1 MTDKKELDRTQ
12 ARGPLTPEQ
21 YRVTRERG
29 TERAFS
35 SPLNNETRDG
45 VFTCVC
51 CGEALFN
58 ADAKYDSG
66 SGWPSFT
73 APVDSGNISEH
84 EDRGH
89 GMHRT
94 EVRCAACKA
103 HLGHVFPDG
112 PQPAGLRYC
121 INGAALSFTPED
133 GDA

>member
-12 ARGPLTPEQ
+12 ARGRLTHEQ

-73 APVDSGNISEH
+73 APVDGGNISEH
-84 EDRGH
+84 EDHNH
-89 GMHRT
+89 GMQRT
-94 EVRCAACKA
+94 EVRCAACEA

-112 PQPAGLRYC
+112 PQLR
-121 INGAALSFTPED
+121 G
-133 GDA
+133 